1 MIDLSFYYHFFSNL
15 QESFK
20 IAFRKYYTILTLIED
35 IMRYQ
40 KKKNYIQSLKWRKY
54 WTLLYKKRLIREYI

>member
-15 QESFK
+15 QKSFK

-40 KKKNYIQSLKWRKY
+40 KKKNYIQSLK
-54 WTLLYKKRLIREYI
+54 